1 MYKRQAYD
9 GVMYPIDSE
18 HSAIFQCLQ
27 GNSLKEVKR
36 LIITASG
43 GSFRDK
49 KREELANVT
58 VTEALAHPNWNMGGR
73 ITIDSATMMN
83 KGFEV
88 IEAHYLFDL
97 PYEQIDTVIHPQSI
111 IHSCLLYTSRCV

>member
-1 MYKRQAYD
+1 M
-9 GVMYPIDSE
+9 E
-18 HSAIFQCLQ
+18 
-27 GNSLKEVKR
+27 R

-43 GSFRDK
+43 GSFRDRT
-49 KREELANVT
+49 REQLKNVS
-58 VTEALAHPNWNMGGR
+58 VEEALAHPNWKMGGR

-97 PYEQIDTVIHPQSI
+97 PYEKIDTIRKALSTLLWSI
-111 IHSCLLYTSRCV
+111 AIMPLWHSWERQICVFRFSMHSRIRIVKR